1 MALPWCKADLVR
13 LKIAQ
18 RRGATPTE
26 MALRAQHSAA
36 DVDIALWAM
45 LGRTPSQALAVLNR
59 PYWNS

>member
-18 RRGATPTE
+18 RKGMSPSE

-36 DVDIALWAM
+36 EVDIALWAM

-59 PYWNS
+59 PYWNA